1 MYGGLFW
8 IEINQGDRMTVPYDQ
23 QDPLN
28 YRNILYTEL
37 NLENKDISVI
47 DNEQII
53 YQTVKQ
59 ELLLKK
65 ELVKK
70 EIMNVGILFI

>member
-1 MYGGLFW
+1 
-8 IEINQGDRMTVPYDQ
+8 MTVPYDQ

-59 ELLLKK
+59 ELLSYEISMVIEYNNGVIK
-65 ELVKK
+65 EK
-70 EIMNVGILFI
+70 

>member
-1 MYGGLFW
+1 MSRF
-8 IEINQGDRMTVPYDQ
+8 IRMTVPYDQ

-59 ELLLKK
+59 ELLSYEISMVIEYKIMVSKK
-65 ELVKK
+65 K
-70 EIMNVGILFI
+70 